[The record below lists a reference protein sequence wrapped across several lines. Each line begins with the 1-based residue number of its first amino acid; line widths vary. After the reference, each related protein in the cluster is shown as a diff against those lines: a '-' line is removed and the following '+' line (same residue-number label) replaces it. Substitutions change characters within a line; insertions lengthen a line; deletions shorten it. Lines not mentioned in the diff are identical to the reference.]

1 MNRKSVTAIQRVFG
15 VPVVVLPV
23 IHLQDEA
30 QGASE
35 ALLAFKTGARGV
47 FLIDHRGSFLLTVR
61 SLEAAFARLVAEGFE
76 RPWLGANLLN
86 YGPSEAF
93 GLLHE
98 ASAHEVRGVWCDG
111 PPNGMRKEPGGHGVW
126 AALWFGGVAFKYQR
140 RTDDLDV
147 EARRSIDAG
156 VDVLTTSGPATGMP
170 CDPEK
175 VRRLRALV
183 GPNGSVGVASGVN
196 AANARG
202 LVDAGADALLVASSI
217 ARTGDFHRMDAGR
230 LAELLAAAQP

>member
-1 MNRKSVTAIQRVFG
+1 MNRKSVTAIQRAFG

-23 IHLQDEA
+23 IHLQDES

-35 ALLAFKTGARGV
+35 ALLAFKTGAHGV
-47 FLIDHRGSFLLTVR
+47 FLIDHGANAGLVFR
-61 SLEAAFARLVAEGFE
+61 SLDRALDRVHAEGFK
-76 RPWLGANLLN
+76 RPWFGVNLL
-86 YGPSEAF
+86 GHTTPQAF
-93 GLLHE
+93 DLLRRE
-98 ASAHEVRGVWCDG
+98 NALDVSGVWCDG
-111 PPNGMRKEPGGHGVW
+111 PPRGQVGTMLRWHP
-126 AALWFGGVAFKYQR
+126 LWFGGVGFKYQR
-140 RTDDLDV
+140 SMMTI
-147 EARRSIDAG
+147 EEEGAESINAG

-230 LAELLAAAQP
+230 LAELLAAEQP